1 LGTSLHSRRH
11 LWSLQQRIAARG
23 EPLEVVRGRTVD
35 LEVPARAEVVLE
47 GRIIPGVRKPEGPF
61 AEFTGYAS
69 HASTNHVIE
78 VTGVLHRRDALFQD
92 IVSGN
97 SAEYTGLLRVPGECR
112 IYQALKGIL
121 SDVRAVSYPP
131 SCACRFHCY
140 ISMKKTAEGQAKSAI
155 FAAMGEDLSLKWVV
169 VVDDDVDVYNE
180 EEVMWAVATRMQADR
195 GVFVVPHA
203 MGAILDPSSRNGL
216 TAKVGI
222 DATAPLDGW
231 TAERCTVPEDALRM
245 VRKKLKALIR

>member
-1 LGTSLHSRRH
+1 
-11 LWSLQQRIAARG
+11 
-23 EPLEVVRGRTVD
+23 
-35 LEVPARAEVVLE
+35 
-47 GRIIPGVRKPEGPF
+47 
-61 AEFTGYAS
+61 
-69 HASTNHVIE
+69 
-78 VTGVLHRRDALFQD
+78 
-92 IVSGN
+92 
-97 SAEYTGLLRVPGECR
+97 
-112 IYQALKGIL
+112 
-121 SDVRAVSYPP
+121 
-131 SCACRFHCY
+131 
-140 ISMKKTAEGQAKSAI
+140 M
-155 FAAMGEDLSLKWVV
+155 SLKWVV

-245 VRKKLKALIR
+245 VRKKLKAWIR